1 MTVPLMILAS
11 LFPGGLSALRCESK
25 RVSIAVRGGPP
36 VHAHRKPGGVCR
48 SRSA

>member
-36 VHAHRKPGGVCR
+36 VQRAPQTRRRVQVAQR
-48 SRSA
+48 